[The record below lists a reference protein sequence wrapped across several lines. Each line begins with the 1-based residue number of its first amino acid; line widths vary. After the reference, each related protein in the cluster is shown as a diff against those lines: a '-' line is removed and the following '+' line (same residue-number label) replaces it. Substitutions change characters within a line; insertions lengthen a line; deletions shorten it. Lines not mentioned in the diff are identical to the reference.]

1 MTANII
7 FNIERMNRTNSLRI
21 RRYEKQGKK
30 DDVIK
35 AIEDI
40 DNKIKKPTNKSR
52 VSQLKKIRKELLN
65 HYSKPGKNFVDI
77 HNNKKR
83 SFRCLD
89 EVLDVE
95 RKLEK

>member
-40 DNKIKKPTNKSR
+40 DNKIKKTTNKSR
-52 VSQLKKIRKELLN
+52 VSQLKK
-65 HYSKPGKNFVDI
+65 
-77 HNNKKR
+77 
-83 SFRCLD
+83 
-89 EVLDVE
+89 
-95 RKLEK
+95 